1 MTTTNFPNGVSSFG
15 IPIYGGPRGNLAS
28 GAPGV
33 SLGVTSI
40 IGNTWFVD
48 TVFGADGNAGN
59 SPQAAFSTM
68 ARAFLSLKSGD
79 VINFRGKITENLT
92 TPEQVFDV
100 WINGLGNR
108 PRHADATP
116 LGGQYAAAQWAPA
129 AAPTA
134 GAPTL
139 SVIQQ
144 GWRLSNFLMTSS
156 GATAPC
162 LQVSRN
168 AGAGNAERDGSHLEV
183 LGVRFAGAGIGIR
196 SGEAGVFTEIPYNV
210 LVAGCQFD
218 GMTKAMGGIA
228 GVTANQWIIR
238 DNFFMGNTSQIIM
251 ALTNSLILRNQIG
264 PFTAAGNSGG
274 IDLTGGTGTNQ
285 VNGNWLSGTYSNA
298 GGYVAGGAGDNWY
311 GNFGSAGVTSAD
323 PA

>member
-1 MTTTNFPNGVSSFG
+1 MTTTNFPNGITSFG
-15 IPIYGGPRGNLAS
+15 IPIYGGGGSIAA

-48 TVFGADGNAGN
+48 TVFGSDGGEGN
-59 SPQAAFSTM
+59 SPQAALSTM
-68 ARAFLSLKSGD
+68 AAVFARLKSGD

-92 TPEQVFDV
+92 TPAQVFDV
-100 WINGLGNR
+100 TINGLGNR

-129 AAPTA
+129 AAPVA

-144 GWRLSNFLMTSS
+144 GWRLQNFLMTAS

-168 AGAGNAERDGSHLEV
+168 AGAGNLERDGSHLEV
-183 LGVRFAGAGIGIR
+183 LGMRFAGAGIGIR

-210 LVAGCQFD
+210 LVAGTQFD
-218 GMTKAMGGIA
+218 GMTFAMATAA
-228 GVTANQWIIR
+228 GLTANQWIIR
-238 DNFFMGNTSQIIM
+238 DNFFMGNTNQIIM
-251 ALTNSLILRNQIG
+251 ALANSLILRNQIG

-274 IDLTGGTGTNQ
+274 IDLNGGAGLNQ
-285 VNGNWLSGTYSNA
+285 DNGNWLSGTYSIA
-298 GGYVAGGAGDNWY
+298 GGYRVANANDNWY
-311 GNFGSAGVTSAD
+311 GNFASVGVTTAD